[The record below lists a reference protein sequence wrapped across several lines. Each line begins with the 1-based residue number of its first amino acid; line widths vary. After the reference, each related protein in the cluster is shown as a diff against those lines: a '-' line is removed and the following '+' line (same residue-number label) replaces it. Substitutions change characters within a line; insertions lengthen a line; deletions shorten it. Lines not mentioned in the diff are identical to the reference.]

1 MDVVARLKRGVSR
14 QLSLGSLSKSRFSLR
29 RQASLDPR
37 LGSASRFTFGRQSS
51 LDPNRRSPV
60 RGELGLPENLDAT
73 MRLMFMA
80 CQGDARGVEDLLKDG
95 LDVNSIDLDGRT
107 ALHIAA
113 CEGHVDVVSLLLSWR
128 ANIDARDRWGSTASA
143 DAKYYGN
150 DEVYGL
156 LKARG
161 AKTPKTRKTPMT
173 VYNPQEVPEYELNPA
188 ELHFRRGDELQKACS
203 LYFTEIC
210 FRYYWSQVVLKHM
223 PLFLKEEEGTCR
235 VAKWNGTKVSV
246 KMLDQD
252 ASSDPDAINS
262 FKNELTLMQKA
273 RHPNVVQFVG
283 AVTQNL
289 PMMIVSEHLPKGDL
303 GSYLKKKGRL
313 QMNKALRFALDIAR
327 HVFKLLLGINYLHEC
342 KPDPIIHCHLRPKNV
357 LLDDGGQLKVAGFGL
372 IKMLKI
378 SPDRYK
384 LVNPMAD
391 TNSSYVA
398 PELYKNEIF
407 DKSVDSFSF
416 GLILYEMIE
425 GTPPFRTHT
434 KAPEDVAKMIC
445 LEGSRPILKTRS
457 KNYPADL
464 NELIQE
470 CWDPQPM
477 VRSTFTEIIMR
488 LDKMYANCPTN
499 RRKGNF
505 KLPWYVN
512 YYDVTL
518 KLAFKN

>member
-1 MDVVARLKRGVSR
+1 MDVVAKLKRGVSR

-29 RQASLDPR
+29 RQASLGPR

-95 LDVNSIDLDGRT
+95 LDVNNIDLDGRT

-113 CEGHVDVVSLLLSWR
+113 CEGHVDVVRLLLSWR

-150 DEVYGL
+150 NEVYGL

-188 ELHFRRGDELQKACS
+188 ELHFRRGDELQK
-203 LYFTEIC
+203 
-210 FRYYWSQVVLKHM
+210 
-223 PLFLKEEEGTCR
+223 GTCQ

-252 ASSDPDAINS
+252 ACSDPDAINS
-262 FKNELTLMQKA
+262 FKNELTLMQKT

-303 GSYLKKKGRL
+303 GSYLKNKGRL

-327 HVFKLLLGINYLHEC
+327 GINYLHEC

-357 LLDDGGQLKVAGFGL
+357 LLDDGGQLKVAGFGS

-391 TNSSYVA
+391 TNSSYIA

-425 GTPPFRTHT
+425 GIPAFRTHI
-434 KAPEDVAKMIC
+434 KAPGDVAKMIC
-445 LEGSRPILKTRS
+445 LEGSRPILKTGS

-464 NELIQE
+464 NELIEE
-470 CWDPQPM
+470 CRDPQPM
-477 VRSTFTEIIMR
+477 VRPTFSEIILR
-488 LDKMYANCPTN
+488 LDKMFANCPKN
-499 RRKGNF
+499 RWKYNF
-505 KLPWYVN
+505 RLPWYVN
-512 YYDVTL
+512 YCDVIL
-518 KLAFKN
+518 KLTFKNQTIFHCFYRYFENLLYNVISLWYYLHST

>member
-1 MDVVARLKRGVSR
+1 MDVVAKLKRGVSR

-80 CQGDARGVEDLLKDG
+80 CQGDARGVDDLLKDG

-113 CEGHVDVVSLLLSWR
+113 CEGHVDVVRLLLSWR

-188 ELHFRRGDELQKACS
+188 ELHFRR
-203 LYFTEIC
+203 
-210 FRYYWSQVVLKHM
+210 
-223 PLFLKEEEGTCR
+223 
-235 VAKWNGTKVSV
+235 AKWNGTKVSV

-252 ASSDPDAINS
+252 AYSDPDAINS
-262 FKNELTLMQKA
+262 FKNELTLMQKV

-289 PMMIVSEHLPKGDL
+289 PMMIVSEHLPK
-303 GSYLKKKGRL
+303 
-313 QMNKALRFALDIAR
+313 
-327 HVFKLLLGINYLHEC
+327 
-342 KPDPIIHCHLRPKNV
+342 
-357 LLDDGGQLKVAGFGL
+357 VAGFGS

-391 TNSSYVA
+391 TNSSYAA

-425 GTPPFRTHT
+425 GIPAFRTHT

-464 NELIQE
+464 NELIEE
-470 CWDPQPM
+470 CWDHQPM
-477 VRSTFTEIIMR
+477 VRPTFSEIILR
-488 LDKMYANCPTN
+488 LDKMYANCPRN
-499 RRKGNF
+499 RWKDNF
-505 KLPWYVN
+505 KLPWYEIGWQFAVH
-512 YYDVTL
+512 YVDVAAQVCNACRWTL
-518 KLAFKN
+518 LPNKDQFLQAKNRNVLSFITS

>member
-1 MDVVARLKRGVSR
+1 HSSLRPSQRFKESLAFPVSQQNRRSTSSNSSPLSLVSTLISLVSDIVSEFYRFRFQDLILLVRRWTKDFVLIRFRRLSLAGMDVVARLKRGVSR

-113 CEGHVDVVSLLLSWR
+113 CEGHVDVVRLLLSWR

-223 PLFLKEEEGTCR
+223 PLFLKEEEVCILER
-235 VAKWNGTKVSV
+235 LS
-246 KMLDQD
+246 
-252 ASSDPDAINS
+252 
-262 FKNELTLMQKA
+262 
-273 RHPNVVQFVG
+273 
-283 AVTQNL
+283 
-289 PMMIVSEHLPKGDL
+289 PKHF
-303 GSYLKKKGRL
+303 GS
-313 QMNKALRFALDIAR
+313 
-327 HVFKLLLGINYLHEC
+327 
-342 KPDPIIHCHLRPKNV
+342 
-357 LLDDGGQLKVAGFGL
+357 
-372 IKMLKI
+372 
-378 SPDRYK
+378 
-384 LVNPMAD
+384 
-391 TNSSYVA
+391 
-398 PELYKNEIF
+398 
-407 DKSVDSFSF
+407 
-416 GLILYEMIE
+416 
-425 GTPPFRTHT
+425 
-434 KAPEDVAKMIC
+434 
-445 LEGSRPILKTRS
+445 
-457 KNYPADL
+457 
-464 NELIQE
+464 
-470 CWDPQPM
+470 
-477 VRSTFTEIIMR
+477 
-488 LDKMYANCPTN
+488 
-499 RRKGNF
+499 
-505 KLPWYVN
+505 
-512 YYDVTL
+512 
-518 KLAFKN
+518 